1 LCSFSFLFATSDHF
15 FTPNI
20 VFYLDEKPG
29 LVGSKVSII
38 GLPHRHSILIY
49 PIENL
54 EVADAMNGLAQAT
67 YAMNQ
72 EGPDSLTNK
81 LFWYYNNTFT
91 KIPYEFNKEGGLSF
105 KPPATFIN
113 LLNTLEKA

>member
-1 LCSFSFLFATSDHF
+1 M
-15 FTPNI
+15 
-20 VFYLDEKPG
+20 
-29 LVGSKVSII
+29 
-38 GLPHRHSILIY
+38 LIY
-49 PIENL
+49 PIENV
-54 EVADAMNGLAQAT
+54 EFTDAMNGLAQAT

-72 EGPDSLTNK
+72 EGTASLTNK